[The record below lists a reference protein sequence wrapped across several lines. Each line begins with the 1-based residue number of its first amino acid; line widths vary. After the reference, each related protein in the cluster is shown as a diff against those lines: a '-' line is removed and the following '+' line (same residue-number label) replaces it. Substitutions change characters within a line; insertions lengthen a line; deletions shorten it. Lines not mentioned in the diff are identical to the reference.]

1 MSQVRIYIIMYEPMG
16 RLKGLSFPDT
26 EYQDQKGNLLLEQ
39 KNSIFISSSETSSQ
53 SPRSNDDLAIHG
65 Q

>member
-1 MSQVRIYIIMYEPMG
+1 MYEPMG